1 MKILHLSDLH
11 LGKKVKEFSMLE
23 NQKYIIDQILKIIDN
38 EKPDCAVI
46 AGDVYDKP
54 IPSSDAVQVFDQF
67 LFSLYQRKL
76 QVFVIS
82 GNHDSSERIAFGNRL
97 ISLSGIHMSPVYNGV
112 IEPVKLYDSF
122 GTVNIYMLPFI
133 KPIEIKKFYPDK
145 EIKNHTEAFR
155 IVVDSMKVNPEE
167 RNILVAH
174 QFVTGASF
182 SNSEE
187 ISIGGTENIDSD
199 VFKIFDYTALGHIHR
214 PQNIGS
220 SKIRYCGSQLKYTV
234 DEANQE
240 KSVTIVELNEKNSL
254 NIKEIPLVP
263 KYDIKAYKG
272 SFNEITSPDF
282 YRNINTDN
290 YIFITLTDEMYIP
303 DALGKLR
310 KIYPNIMQ
318 ISYDNSLT
326 KNKSFI
332 KSDVK
337 SENISPIQIFTEFY
351 ESQRHHKMTDE
362 QLEFVNNLIEKI
374 WEGEAL

>member
-23 NQKYIIDQILKIIDN
+23 NQKYIINQILKIIDD

-46 AGDVYDKP
+46 AGDVYDKS
-54 IPSSDAVQVFDQF
+54 IPSADAVQVFDQF

-82 GNHDSSERIAFGNRL
+82 GNHDSAERIAFGNRF
-97 ISLSGIHMSPVYNGV
+97 ISLSGIHMSPVYNGI

-122 GTVNIYMLPFI
+122 GAVNIYMLPFI
-133 KPIEIKKFYPDK
+133 KPVNIKKFYPNN
-145 EIKNHTEAFR
+145 EINSYTDAFR
-155 IVVDSMKVNPEE
+155 IVVDDMKINPEE

-174 QFVTGASF
+174 QFVTGASL

-187 ISIGGTENIDSD
+187 ISIGGIENIDSD
-199 VFKIFDYTALGHIHR
+199 IFGIFDYTALGHIHR
-214 PQNIGS
+214 PQNIGNS
-220 SKIRYCGSQLKYTV
+220 RIRYCGSQLKYTV

-254 NIKEIPLVP
+254 NVKEIPLVP

-272 SFNEITSPDF
+272 SFDEITSPDF

-290 YIFITLTDEMYIP
+290 YVFITLTDEMYIP

-310 KIYPNIMQ
+310 TIYPNIMQ

-332 KSDVK
+332 KSDAGI
-337 SENISPIQIFTEFY
+337 ENISPIQIFTEFY
-351 ESQRHHKMTDE
+351 ESQHHHKMTDE
-362 QLEFVNNLIEKI
+362 QFEFVNNLIKKI
-374 WEGEAL
+374 WEGESL